1 MSYIHSGAVFYTQ
14 AAIIIFTNNCNA
26 GKLNKHTY
34 VDEPNH
40 IILEKI
46 NLRRKESLAVVESSM
61 AKIMEGFRRPEEPV
75 ASTVEW
81 ERRVKGKVEESDGK
95 LADLQQESNAELAD
109 LRKRVVE
116 SDGKLADLQQASNAE
131 LADLRKR
138 VVESNAEVVNLRK
151 RVVET
156 GGKLTDLQQRLDA
169 SDAELAD
176 LRKRVVE
183 SDAELADLR
192 RGASEVDEPPRASD
206 YKEQTIIEALEAKT
220 CKLEQALNATG
231 SFIEDLQQ
239 AIFTS
244 AEVEER
250 CAKHAFDMEHM
261 LVASEE
267 IQRVTDCLLEEFRK
281 TFIAWRTCALDS
293 FKILKGKYAKAKR
306 AGDVTV
312 SEEVKLKAAAW
323 DAQVDRI
330 VSKQIEA
337 AVISLGP
344 KGKLLGLA
352 EAVGVM
358 LLPSDGCGVIKE
370 KILLATHADKPQQ
383 DLQKKELFRRVH
395 QLVLGM
401 KA

>member
-1 MSYIHSGAVFYTQ
+1 
-14 AAIIIFTNNCNA
+14 
-26 GKLNKHTY
+26 
-34 VDEPNH
+34 
-40 IILEKI
+40 
-46 NLRRKESLAVVESSM
+46 M

-81 ERRVKGKVEESDGK
+81 ERRVKGKVAESDGK

-138 VVESNAEVVNLRK
+138 VVESNAEVVN
-151 RVVET
+151 
-156 GGKLTDLQQRLDA
+156 
-169 SDAELAD
+169 